1 MRKIRLLG
9 DPILRK
15 QAKKVENIDDNIR
28 AFVKELFE
36 TMYQSDGVGLAA
48 PQIGVSLRIFVMDD
62 GLPRVFINPEIIYYS
77 PDKVVDE
84 EGCLSIP
91 DVFENVERSKEIVIR
106 YYNENGEKREERFV
120 DRSARIVQ
128 HEYDH
133 LEGRLFID
141 LLSSERRLALR
152 EKLLEIMRQ
161 SRTRGSRVQP

>member
-15 QAKKVENIDDNIR
+15 KAKEVERIDDNIKS
-28 AFVKELFE
+28 FIKELFE
-36 TMYQSDGVGLAA
+36 VMYQFDGVGLAA
-48 PQIGVSLRIFVMDD
+48 PQVGVSLRIFVMDD
-62 GLPRVFINPEIIYYS
+62 GLPRAFINPKIVYLS
-77 PDKVVDE
+77 PEKVIDE

-91 DVFENVERSKEIVIR
+91 DVFENIERSKEVVVK
-106 YYNENGEKREERFV
+106 YLDENGQEKEERFL

-141 LLSSERRLALR
+141 LLSPERRLLLR
-152 EKLLEIMRQ
+152 EKLLEIMKQ
-161 SRTRGSRVQP
+161 SRAKSSRV